1 MASVTSSI
9 KGVLDRF
16 AYGASKAAVI
26 GLTKSIAVDYVE
38 KGIRAN
44 AICPGKRERG
54 QEGGTHTHTQRLF
67 TLHSRLKDRPNWL
80 NNG

>member
-1 MASVTSSI
+1 MASVTSSV

-44 AICPGKRERG
+44 AICPGERER
-54 QEGGTHTHTQRLF
+54 EGHTQRLL
-67 TLHSRLKDRPNWL
+67 TLHSRVFDTF
-80 NNG
+80 

>member
-1 MASVTSSI
+1 MASVTSSV

-44 AICPGKRERG
+44 AICPGKRETA
-54 QEGGTHTHTQRLF
+54 GGRDTHTQGLL
-67 TLHSRLKDRPNWL
+67 TLHSRVFDTF
-80 NNG
+80 